1 MLNTSNYKVELWNKQ
16 CQIDNWSRET
26 GNLECSVADV
36 GTNCKTTTSNAKSTS
51 KIQTLIVGGHWS
63 WMPYFYTLKK
73 KILGNSVCDLHVFEK
88 RDLTRG
94 WWSCERKNMWFNT
107 QEFFC
112 FISNVK
118 KRTENKRLCCIVCSI
133 APQDNFLVKSNCK
146 RRFSYAAQK
155 RFFTPFI
162 FSEIIHSCQSE
173 VIIQISFQRLFHSSV
188 ANIIC
193 SVSMLRCIYQRCRRP
208 HCTPSLICLVS
219 LHTIRPSV
227 RTCWCLGLPPRALY
241 SLPGRK
247 SLLEHISGL
256 SFFLEN

>member
-1 MLNTSNYKVELWNKQ
+1 
-16 CQIDNWSRET
+16 
-26 GNLECSVADV
+26 
-36 GTNCKTTTSNAKSTS
+36 
-51 KIQTLIVGGHWS
+51 
-63 WMPYFYTLKK
+63 MPYFYTLKK

-88 RDLTRG
+88 RDLARG
-94 WWSCERKNMWFNT
+94 WRSCERKNICFNT

-112 FISNVK
+112 FISNIR
-118 KRTENKRLCCIVCSI
+118 KRTENKRLCYIVCSI
-133 APQDNFLVKSNCK
+133 TPQDIFLVKSNCK

-208 HCTPSLICLVS
+208 HVHLPSF
-219 LHTIRPSV
+219 
-227 RTCWCLGLPPRALY
+227 A
-241 SLPGRK
+241 
-247 SLLEHISGL
+247 
-256 SFFLEN
+256 